1 MKKNELL
8 DENLTLRK
16 KVERLT
22 TKNRSLEVLSDD
34 LKSENKTLKSN
45 LIKQEIQINSVVNVM
60 KAKNDLLEAKDAM
73 IETLKSQRTVCRML
87 KRLNMYSPNQQSST
101 TYYLTHTFVGK
112 LHNLKPTIQMAPL
125 KYYCRYP
132 ITISTG
138 RPPTSFPNPK

>member
-45 LIKQEIQINSVVNVM
+45 LIKQDFIFEINSRLSPCSNG
-60 KAKNDLLEAKDAM
+60 
-73 IETLKSQRTVCRML
+73 KS
-87 KRLNMYSPNQQSST
+87 P
-101 TYYLTHTFVGK
+101 
-112 LHNLKPTIQMAPL
+112 
-125 KYYCRYP
+125 
-132 ITISTG
+132 
-138 RPPTSFPNPK
+138 

>member
-34 LKSENKTLKSN
+34 LKSENETLKSN

-73 IETLKSQRTVCRML
+73 IETLKSQI
-87 KRLNMYSPNQQSST
+87 KNLNQK
-101 TYYLTHTFVGK
+101 YL
-112 LHNLKPTIQMAPL
+112 N
-125 KYYCRYP
+125 
-132 ITISTG
+132 
-138 RPPTSFPNPK
+138 

>member
-22 TKNRSLEVLSDD
+22 TKNRSLEVLSDG

-45 LIKQEIQINSVVNVM
+45 LINQEIQINSVVNVM

-73 IETLKSQRTVCRML
+73 IETLKSQI
-87 KRLNMYSPNQQSST
+87 KNLNQK
-101 TYYLTHTFVGK
+101 YL
-112 LHNLKPTIQMAPL
+112 N
-125 KYYCRYP
+125 
-132 ITISTG
+132 
-138 RPPTSFPNPK
+138 

>member
-34 LKSENKTLKSN
+34 LKSENKILKSN

-73 IETLKSQRTVCRML
+73 IETLKSQI
-87 KRLNMYSPNQQSST
+87 KNLNQK
-101 TYYLTHTFVGK
+101 YL
-112 LHNLKPTIQMAPL
+112 N
-125 KYYCRYP
+125 
-132 ITISTG
+132 
-138 RPPTSFPNPK
+138 

>member
-45 LIKQEIQINSVVNVM
+45 LIRQEIQINSVVNVM
-60 KAKNDLLEAKDAM
+60 KTKNDLLEAKDAM
-73 IETLKSQRTVCRML
+73 IETLKSQI
-87 KRLNMYSPNQQSST
+87 KNLNQNTLIKTWCS
-101 TYYLTHTFVGK
+101 FVVPGTD
-112 LHNLKPTIQMAPL
+112 P
-125 KYYCRYP
+125 RFVV
-132 ITISTG
+132 
-138 RPPTSFPNPK
+138 RDF

>member
-34 LKSENKTLKSN
+34 LKSENKTLKSH

-60 KAKNDLLEAKDAM
+60 KTKNDLLEAKDAM
-73 IETLKSQRTVCRML
+73 IETLKSQI
-87 KRLNMYSPNQQSST
+87 K
-101 TYYLTHTFVGK
+101 
-112 LHNLKPTIQMAPL
+112 KP
-125 KYYCRYP
+125 
-132 ITISTG
+132 
-138 RPPTSFPNPK
+138 

>member
-45 LIKQEIQINSVVNVM
+45 LIKQ
-60 KAKNDLLEAKDAM
+60 
-73 IETLKSQRTVCRML
+73 
-87 KRLNMYSPNQQSST
+87 
-101 TYYLTHTFVGK
+101 
-112 LHNLKPTIQMAPL
+112 
-125 KYYCRYP
+125 
-132 ITISTG
+132 
-138 RPPTSFPNPK
+138 

>member
-22 TKNRSLEVLSDD
+22 NKNMSLEVLSDD

-73 IETLKSQRTVCRML
+73 IETLKSQI
-87 KRLNMYSPNQQSST
+87 KNLNQ
-101 TYYLTHTFVGK
+101 
-112 LHNLKPTIQMAPL
+112 
-125 KYYCRYP
+125 KY
-132 ITISTG
+132 
-138 RPPTSFPNPK
+138 FN